1 MCWPGAGQTMCSFR
15 PSKIIK
21 SDLLKDQT
29 VCSFDF
35 SPLSV
40 DGGGFTAPAES
51 DEFIPLQ
58 IRDCTQPAAVVPPA
72 PEQEVAMPEDEP
84 AALSAVAGIS
94 EDELQL
100 QLQDAFNRGLEE
112 GRRQAERGL
121 SNVFKALRDGITG
134 LTDLRDKVMRES
146 EADLLTLSIMVA
158 RKIIQ
163 REISLDPQIL
173 AGVITTALDAVT
185 DLDRVTIRL
194 NPEDYQLVSSD
205 RERFITGIGRDNQ
218 VTLTPDEQIMRGGC
232 MVDTPTGTID
242 ARIETQLEE
251 IFHRFMEERGT
262 PVDFISGVGEGG
274 GNDADR

>member
-1 MCWPGAGQTMCSFR
+1 MSSFR

-21 SDLLKDQT
+21 SDLLKEQN

-35 SPLSV
+35 SPLA
-40 DGGGFTAPAES
+40 GGEEGGFVPSVEA

-58 IRDCTQPAAVVPPA
+58 IRDCVQPGEPVPLPPPQELVVPEEA
-72 PEQEVAMPEDEP
+72 TIAVAI
-84 AALSAVAGIS
+84 AGIS
-94 EDELQL
+94 EDELQV
-100 QLQDAFNRGLEE
+100 QLSEAFNRGLEE

-121 SNVFKALRDGITG
+121 SNVFKALRDGIAG
-134 LTDLRDKVMRES
+134 LTELRDKVMRES
-146 EADLLTLSIMVA
+146 EEDLLKLSIMVA

-194 NPEDYQLVSSD
+194 NPEDYAQVSSD
-205 RERFITGIGRDNQ
+205 RERFITGVGRDNQ
-218 VTLTPDEQIMRGGC
+218 VMLNPDEQIMRGGC

-262 PVDFISGVGEGG
+262 PIDIISGVGEGG
-274 GNDADR
+274 GDDAGQ

>member
-1 MCWPGAGQTMCSFR
+1 MCWPGVGQTMSSFR
-15 PSKIIK
+15 QSKIIK
-21 SDLLKDQT
+21 SELLKEQT

-35 SPLSV
+35 SPLSG
-40 DGGGFTAPAES
+40 DGGGLSAPAES

-58 IRDCTQPAAVVPPA
+58 IRDCTLSERMVPPPSA
-72 PEQEVAMPEDEP
+72 QEDATPEAEP
-84 AALSAVAGIS
+84 APLPAVAGIS
-94 EDELQL
+94 EDELKD

-121 SNVFKALRDGITG
+121 SNVFKALRDGIAG

-158 RKIIQ
+158 RRVIQ
-163 REISLDPQIL
+163 REIGLDPQIL
-173 AGVITTALDAVT
+173 AGVISTALDAVS

-194 NPEDYQLVSSD
+194 HPEDYALVNSD
-205 RERFITGIGRDNQ
+205 RERFVTGIGRESL
-218 VTLTPDEQIMRGGC
+218 VTLAPDGQIMRGGC

-251 IFHRFMEERGT
+251 IFNRFMEERGT
-262 PVDFISGVGEGG
+262 PVDLISGAGEGG
-274 GNDADR
+274 GNDAGK

>member
-21 SDLLKDQT
+21 SDLLKEQT
-29 VCSFDF
+29 VCAFDF
-35 SPLSV
+35 SPLAG
-40 DGGGFTAPAES
+40 DGGAFVASTEG

-58 IRDCTQPAAVVPPA
+58 IRDCTLPAGSVPPPPPQEAAVPEEEPVP
-72 PEQEVAMPEDEP
+72 VT
-84 AALSAVAGIS
+84 VAGIS

-100 QLQDAFNRGLEE
+100 QLTEAFNRGLEE

-121 SNVFKALRDGITG
+121 SNVFKALRDGIAG

-146 EADLLTLSIMVA
+146 EEDLLTLSIMVA
-158 RKIIQ
+158 RKIVQ

-185 DLDRVTIRL
+185 DLDRVNIRL
-194 NPEDYQLVSSD
+194 NPEDYALVSSD
-205 RERFITGIGRDNQ
+205 RARYITGVGRDNQ
-218 VTLTPDEQIMRGGC
+218 VTLNPDEQIMRGGC

-262 PVDFISGVGEGG
+262 PVDIISGVGVGG
-274 GNDADR
+274 GNDADQ